1 MTDMTLAILKP
12 DCMRQ
17 RFVGKVLQHLE
28 DAGFEIVAGR
38 ITRLT
43 RETAAGFY
51 AVHKERPFFPDLMEF
66 MTSGR
71 VMPLALR
78 APDAVAKLRKV
89 IGATNPEEAEN
100 GTIRKLYA
108 ENIQNNI
115 IHASDSDENA
125 GIELAFFFTR
135 QEITANAAS

>member
-1 MTDMTLAILKP
+1 MSDMTLAILKP
-12 DCMRQ
+12 DCVQ
-17 RFVGKVLQHLE
+17 RKLAGKVLQHLE
-28 DAGFEIVAGR
+28 DAGFEILAGR
-38 ITRLT
+38 VTRLT
-43 RETAAGFY
+43 RETAGSFY
-51 AVHKERPFFPDLMEF
+51 AVHTERPFFPDLMDF

-89 IGATNPEEAEN
+89 IGATNPDAAED

-125 GIELAFFFTR
+125 TIELAFFFSR
-135 QEITANAAS
+135 QELTANE